1 MTADDQQIRDELQ
14 AVLQARQLLEQ
25 LTPLRRDCGR
35 ICGAACCQADEDGQ
49 GGMLLLPMEDRLY
62 TSLPSGMRLQRDDAV
77 LPDMKLLVCDG
88 TCDRTQRP
96 YACRV
101 FPLTPVLETR
111 DEKERLRVIVDPRAY
126 AVCPLC
132 EYGMNGM
139 DTGFAQA
146 VLESARI
153 LCRHETYREYFR
165 ALGRYFSRLRTWEEE
180 DG

>member
-1 MTADDQQIRDELQ
+1 MTADNQRTNDELQ

-49 GGMLLLPMEDRLY
+49 GGMLLLPLEDRLY
-62 TSLPSGMRLQRDDAV
+62 DSLPSGMRIQRDDAI
-77 LPDMKLLVCDG
+77 LPEMKLLVCDG
-88 TCDRTQRP
+88 TCDRTERP

-101 FPLTPVLETR
+101 FPLTPVLESQ
-111 DEKERLRVIVDPRAY
+111 DGKERLRVIVDPRAY

-132 EYGMNGM
+132 ECGVNGM
-139 DTGFAQA
+139 DTGFARA

-153 LCRHETYREYFR
+153 LCRHEKYREYFR
-165 ALGRYFSRLRTWEEE
+165 ALGRYFNRLRTWEEE
-180 DG
+180 NG